1 MSKRLYEVITENKMG
16 KEKTSKA
23 SCYAYA
29 MLSMKY
35 VLYVY
40 ENEWEDQEA
49 DSLYMVSDVYWGKD
63 VKIEA
68 GEPYCKNNDLEK

>member
-1 MSKRLYEVITENKMG
+1 MSERLYEVITENKMG

-40 ENEWEDQEA
+40 ENE
-49 DSLYMVSDVYWGKD
+49 
-63 VKIEA
+63 
-68 GEPYCKNNDLEK
+68 